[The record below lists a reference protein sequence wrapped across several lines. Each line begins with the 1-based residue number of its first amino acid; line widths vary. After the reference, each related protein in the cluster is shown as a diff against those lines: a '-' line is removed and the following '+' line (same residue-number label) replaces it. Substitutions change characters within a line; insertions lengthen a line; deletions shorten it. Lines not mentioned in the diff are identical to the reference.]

1 MENPFVTK
9 GYAGAEYFCD
19 RHKETKDLLQ
29 LLENGNNMVLI
40 SQRRLGK
47 TDLIHH
53 CFNQPEIQSK
63 YYTFIVDIYATNS
76 LSDLVD
82 ILGQTIFE
90 RLKPFGRMVWEK
102 FFSAVKSIQQ
112 QISFDYNGNPVWSLG
127 LGTYVNPNTTLEE
140 IFNYL
145 NTADKPCL
153 VAIDEFQKITEY
165 PNGPNIEAT
174 LRTHIQRCSNA
185 VFLFSG
191 SKRHLM
197 NEMFLSPA
205 RPFYQSAIT
214 MGLEP
219 IPEEKYT
226 EFAEMQ
232 FQKHGKS
239 LEPEVVHDVYQRFD
253 GVTFCLQRVMNVL
266 FLNTAKEGTCTVDMV
281 DDAINY
287 ILDLSTE
294 SYKTLYSQ
302 LSEKQRLV
310 FLAIA
315 TEGKAKEISSGK
327 FIKKYRLASASST
340 TSAIKGLLEK
350 DFVTKEDG
358 CYFIYDHFFQLWLER
373 NGYVKRIF

>member
-1 MENPFVTK
+1 MTK

-19 RHKETKDLLQ
+19 RQKETKDLLQ

-197 NEMFLSPA
+197 NEMFLSPV